1 MNSEELEEM
10 LAKKKRV
17 DAVIK
22 DLVDTVTKNDS
33 EKVKSIFEKNSSIIR
48 DVVTDVNS
56 QSGTNLLG
64 DAVDEEIAKYLIEQG
79 VSFSAAVKKAIMKRN
94 LGLVK
99 SICEINKSIA
109 KHELQQNPEPLQSAT
124 YDHKFNDKIARY
136 LIEQGANP
144 NATDHLGRYLLHLQI
159 AKSNFKGAKA
169 LIENGAD
176 VNLIN
181 QEVKSYQNLIIG
193 GSALKGETELNF
205 AIRIYYKYKDID
217 DQKSDE
223 TLKFISYLI
232 EQKAN
237 LNIKDCNEMVPLDI
251 AIFHNSPKIVE
262 LLIKA
267 GADLNVGREK
277 AEGVLKYAITE
288 GHIDIGKATIR
299 YILEHDSHWLTTSNK
314 PDLLN
319 GQEELS
325 SYWDECRAQVIELYD
340 MVGDNI
346 DLNSGDVSIKPVMRI
361 LSEFLDH
368 DSRENLVKASLIST
382 PSPNTS
388 EDFCPRKLAVIS
400 VAAIFCALTLYFLAP
415 LIIGSSAGIG
425 TQLALGAVGAVVG
438 GGIGILTNVAI
449 DQCYV
454 NSATQKA
461 D

>member
-193 GSALKGETELNF
+193 GSALKGETALNF

-319 GQEELS
+319 DQQELS
-325 SYWDECRAQVIELYD
+325 VYWDEYKAQVKELHD
-340 MVGDNI
+340 IVEDRI
-346 DLNSGDVSIKPVMRI
+346 DLTGDGSTRPIMRTVSG
-361 LSEFLDH
+361 FLDH
-368 DSRENLVKASLIST
+368 ESRKNLVKSSFISSAEA
-382 PSPNTS
+382 PEN
-388 EDFCPRKLAVIS
+388 FCPRKLAVIS
-400 VAAIFCALTLYFLAP
+400 VAAITCALALYFLAP

>member
-1 MNSEELEEM
+1 MNPEELKEI
-10 LAKKKRV
+10 LAKKERV
-17 DAVIK
+17 NAVIK
-22 DLVDTVTKNDS
+22 DLVDTVTKNDL
-33 EKVKSIFEKNSSIIR
+33 EKVKSIFEENSSIIR
-48 DVVTDVNS
+48 DVVTEVNS
-56 QSGTNLLG
+56 QSGTNLLKCSTNNKM
-64 DAVDEEIAKYLIEQG
+64 AEYLIEKG
-79 VSFSAAVKKAIMKRN
+79 ISFSAAVTKAVKRRD
-94 LGLVK
+94 LESVK
-99 SICEINKSIA
+99 SICQINSLIA
-109 KHELQQNPEPLQSAT
+109 KDELSQNPEPLESAT

-144 NATDHLGRYLLHLQI
+144 NATDHLGRYLLHLQT
-159 AKSNFKGAKA
+159 AQGNFEGAKA

-193 GSALKGETELNF
+193 GSALKGQTALNF
-205 AIRIYYKYKDID
+205 AIRIYYRHKDID
-217 DQKSDE
+217 DQKSDK

-232 EQKAN
+232 EHKAN

-267 GADLNVGREK
+267 GADLNVGRKK

-319 GQEELS
+319 DHQELS
-325 SYWDECRAQVIELYD
+325 NYWDEYKAQVKELHD
-340 MVGDNI
+340 IVGDRI
-346 DLNSGDVSIKPVMRI
+346 DLTGDGSTRPIMRTVSG
-361 LSEFLDH
+361 FLDH
-368 DSRENLVKASLIST
+368 ESRKNLVKSSFISSAEA
-382 PSPNTS
+382 PEN
-388 EDFCPRKLAVIS
+388 FCPRKLAVIS
-400 VAAIFCALTLYFLAP
+400 VAAITCALALYFLAP

-454 NSATQKA
+454 NSVTQKA

>member
-1 MNSEELEEM
+1 MNPEELQKI
-10 LAKKKRV
+10 LAENKKKDSVLKKLLR
-17 DAVIK
+17 AVK
-22 DLVDTVTKNDS
+22 ENDL
-33 EKVKSIFEKNSSIIR
+33 EKVKSIFEKNSSIIK
-48 DVVTDVNS
+48 DVVAEINS
-56 QSGTNLLG
+56 QNGTNLLG
-64 DAVDEEIAKYLIEQG
+64 YAVDSKMAKYLIEKG
-79 VSFSAAVKKAIMKRN
+79 ISFSAAVTKAVRRRD
-94 LGLVK
+94 LESVK
-99 SICEINKSIA
+99 SICQVSSLIA
-109 KHELQQNPEPLQSAT
+109 KDELQQNPEPLQSAT

-181 QEVKSYQNLIIG
+181 QGVKSYQTLIMG
-193 GSALKGETELNF
+193 GSELKGETALNF
-205 AIRIYYKYKDID
+205 AIRIYYKHKDID
-217 DQKSDE
+217 NQKSDE

-319 GQEELS
+319 DQQELS
-325 SYWDECRAQVIELYD
+325 NYWDEYKAQVKELHD
-340 MVGDNI
+340 IVGDRI
-346 DLNSGDVSIKPVMRI
+346 YLTGDRSTRPIMRTVSG
-361 LSEFLDH
+361 FLDH
-368 DSRENLVKASLIST
+368 ESRKNLVKSSFISSAEA
-382 PSPNTS
+382 PEN
-388 EDFCPRKLAVIS
+388 FCPRKLAVIS
-400 VAAIFCALTLYFLAP
+400 VAAITCALALYFLAP

>member
-193 GSALKGETELNF
+193 GSALKGETALNF

-288 GHIDIGKATIR
+288 EHIDIGKATIR
-299 YILEHDSHWLTTSNK
+299 YILEHNSRSNK
-314 PDLLN
+314 LALLN
-319 GQEELS
+319 NQEELS
-325 SYWDECRAQVIELYD
+325 VYWDEYKAQVKELHD
-340 MVGDNI
+340 IVEDRI
-346 DLNSGDVSIKPVMRI
+346 DLTGDGSTRPIMRTVSG
-361 LSEFLDH
+361 FLDH
-368 DSRENLVKASLIST
+368 ESRKNLVKSSFISSAEA
-382 PSPNTS
+382 PEN
-388 EDFCPRKLAVIS
+388 FCPRKLAVIS
-400 VAAIFCALTLYFLAP
+400 VAAITCALAIYFLAP
-415 LIIGSSAGIG
+415 LIMGSSIGVG

-449 DQCYV
+449 DQWYV
-454 NSATQKA
+454 NLAAQKA